1 MSPGST
7 ASARAIATRLR
18 MPPDSS
24 PGSWSSVPASSTCSR
39 TRRVM
44 AAISAGAWGPR
55 SRRRK
60 PTFSATVSEARSA
73 EDWKTMAMR
82 KGFSSGGRARYSPSS
97 IPPTVMR
104 PASGRS
110 RPTICRSSTDF
121 PVPLWPT
128 MASSSPGATRR
139 STPAS
144 TTCSPYAFRTP
155 ASSTET
161 PCRRSAA
168 GLAILGGCR
177 GNHGGC
183 GERSGGCE
191 RRARSSLLRR
201 TFTHAS
207 SVVAALAA
215 LAPRLV
221 RLAHH
226 DYPDRLL
233 GRDRQDAAVDAERA
247 AGDPARV
254 RRGEED
260 DQPGDVGGL
269 AHASGR
275 DRAPAECLGEH
286 LVDRPPGRRSARARR
301 LLDRLGADEAGH
313 DAVREDAVLR
323 EGVGQAL
330 REVDERRLGGG
341 VGREER
347 VGLAADARGD
357 VDDAPAA
364 LRAHERHAGERETDG
379 AHEVEREARLP
390 VGLGE
395 LEEPPGRAPAGVVDQ
410 HVDAAEA
417 RHGPLDDELPAG
429 LGGDVGGDRLDPPA
443 AGADL
448 TGDRLQRLAAARV
461 DRQVRARP

>member
-1 MSPGST
+1 MSSGST
-7 ASARAIATRLR
+7 ASARAMATRLR

-24 PGSWSSVPASSTCSR
+24 PGSWSSVPVSSTCSR

-44 AAISAGAWGPR
+44 AAISAGAWRPR

-155 ASSTET
+155 ASSTGT

-201 TFTHAS
+201 AFRHAS

-226 DYPDRLL
+226 GYPDRLL
-233 GRDRQDAAVDAERA
+233 VRAPRHAPGRQPQLLEPELEHVREAARA
-247 AGDPARV
+247 LGE
-254 RRGEED
+254 RRGLQQRLLVERL
-260 DQPGDVGGL
+260 DV
-269 AHASGR
+269 
-275 DRAPAECLGEH
+275 EVLGE
-286 LVDRPPGRRSARARR
+286 
-301 LLDRLGADEAGH
+301 
-313 DAVREDAVLR
+313 
-323 EGVGQAL
+323 
-330 REVDERRLGGG
+330 EVDE
-341 VGREER
+341 
-347 VGLAADARGD
+347 GL
-357 VDDAPAA
+357 V
-364 LRAHERHAGERETDG
+364 
-379 AHEVEREARLP
+379 
-390 VGLGE
+390 
-395 LEEPPGRAPAGVVDQ
+395 
-410 HVDAAEA
+410 VDAAA
-417 RHGPLDDELPAG
+417 QQVLLAHL
-429 LGGDVGGDRLDPPA
+429 
-443 AGADL
+443 
-448 TGDRLQRLAAARV
+448 LAA
-461 DRQVRARP
+461 